1 MQTNLV
7 LNPGGKSGWRFD
19 NEIQMRLY
27 SSVRLEEKGQTS
39 MLAPSK
45 LHDHFGRGVRK
56 NVKSQKRWSFVS
68 QLSDR

>member
-27 SSVRLEEKGQTS
+27 SSVRLEENGQTS

-45 LHDHFGRGVRK
+45 L
-56 NVKSQKRWSFVS
+56 
-68 QLSDR
+68 